1 MSDVQAPSLAAQ
13 VFADPVVAELADAV
27 AAGDRG
33 EIRRLAARAHSS
45 ALAARGDKNV
55 TLLEWAVFNQSPD
68 GLDELLAL
76 GADPSQ
82 PGVDGSTVVHLAAMA
97 RDPVYLETLLARG
110 ADPNVEHAHT
120 GAAPLAAALMG
131 ERAIQ
136 FRRLLAAGADPR
148 HADRMGNTAL
158 HVAGKVN
165 QPDLAL
171 ELLKAGT
178 DPLARNAQDVTFQR
192 YAFMTPP
199 SLLSAQARADRE
211 ALVGWMR
218 DRGIALENC

>member
-1 MSDVQAPSLAAQ
+1 MSEVQAPSLAAQ
-13 VFADPVVAELADAV
+13 VFADPAVAELADAV

-33 EIRRLAARAHSS
+33 EIRRLAARNPA

-55 TLLEWAVFNQSPD
+55 TLLEWAVFNQSPE

-97 RDPVYLETLLARG
+97 RDPAYLETLLARG

-136 FRRLLAAGADPR
+136 FRRLLVAGADPR

-178 DPLARNAQDVTFQR
+178 DPLARNAQNVTFQR

-199 SLLSAQARADRE
+199 SLLSSQARAQRE
-211 ALVGWMR
+211 ALVAWMR
-218 DRGIALENC
+218 ERGIALENG